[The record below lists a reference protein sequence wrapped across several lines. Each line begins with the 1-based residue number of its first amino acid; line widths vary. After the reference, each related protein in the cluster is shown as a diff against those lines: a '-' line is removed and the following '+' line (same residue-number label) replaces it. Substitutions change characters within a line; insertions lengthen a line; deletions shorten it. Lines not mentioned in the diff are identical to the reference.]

1 MTIIVRINIFCVK
14 WRQVNMEW
22 GVSRKEGKSKRESLD
37 LGRERWSI
45 GENRKWCGL
54 RKVTVGKDT

>member
-1 MTIIVRINIFCVK
+1 LFESISFYVK

-37 LGRERWSI
+37 LGRKRWSI
-45 GENRKWCGL
+45 GENQKWRGL
-54 RKVTVGKDT
+54 RKVTDRKDT

>member
-1 MTIIVRINIFCVK
+1 
-14 WRQVNMEW
+14 MEW